1 VILNCDCRSTFEIT
15 LTLTLSH
22 EYVGEGTRGPVRRRR
37 AAVLRRGF
45 SAVEL
50 LVVIGILL
58 VLVSIFVPYL
68 LKIRETDHRVK
79 CADNLRVIRAGLSQY
94 ATTNNGDYPRV
105 VYDPTH
111 PGYTCYTG
119 VDGGSPFAKDSG
131 VQPNDV
137 TASLWLLVRMKL
149 VEPRAFICP
158 STSDEIDPID
168 DASGR
173 SVPVDLRG
181 NFRGPDSLSYSYASP
196 FSSAPGY
203 RLNDTQRSGFAVMSD
218 KNSGNGAGVPF
229 DAQPLQFAVANS
241 ANHAQAGQNV
251 LYADGHVDFQPMPY
265 CGVERDNIFTA
276 LASKPLEKGQE
287 SPPKFANGV
296 IGRDV
301 GPAWESDSY
310 LVPTASDRVE
320 TNAPTTSTTM
330 PATQAAT
337 APTTQPPSPAPLPL
351 PPPLPPPAPPATQP
365 ATMPTTAPA
374 SQP

>member
-1 VILNCDCRSTFEIT
+1 LFPCLFPS
-15 LTLTLSH
+15 
-22 EYVGEGTRGPVRRRR
+22 
-37 AAVLRRGF
+37 RRGF

-94 ATTNNGDYPRV
+94 ATTNNGDYPRAIF
-105 VYDPTH
+105 DPAH

-137 TASLWLLVRMKL
+137 TASLWLLVRMQL

-158 STSDEIDPID
+158 STSDETDPVD

-173 SVPVDLRG
+173 SVLVDLRG

-196 FSSAPGY
+196 FSTAPGY
-203 RLNDTQRSGFAVMSD
+203 RLNDTQRSGFAVMAD
-218 KNSGNGAGVPF
+218 KNSGNAARVPF
-229 DAQPLQFAVANS
+229 DAQPLQFAPANS

-251 LYADGHVDFQPMPY
+251 LYADGHVDFQPTPY
-265 CGVERDNIFTA
+265 CGMERDNIFTA
-276 LASKPLEKGQE
+276 LAAKPLEKGQE

-296 IGRDV
+296 VARDV
-301 GPAWESDSY
+301 SPAWESDSY
-310 LVPTASDRVE
+310 LVPTASDRIE
-320 TNAPTTSTTM
+320 TNGPTTSATLPT
-330 PATQAAT
+330 TQAAT
-337 APTTQPPSPAPLPL
+337 APTTQALSPASLQV
-351 PPPLPPPAPPATQP
+351 PPPAPPAPPPPPPPPPATQP
-365 ATMPTTAPA
+365 ATAPTTAPA